1 MVKSN
6 RSRSGDEL
14 GVLISLAI
22 AVGMLIGAVASIWLW
37 GAMSESM
44 EAVMSLH
51 ANELQYRSSG
61 NEAMPETIEEL
72 RQAK

>member
-1 MVKSN
+1 MGSS
-6 RSRSGDEL
+6 RSRGDDDL

-22 AVGMLIGAVASIWLW
+22 AVGMLIGAVATIWLW
-37 GAMSESM
+37 GAMSEST

-51 ANELQYRSSG
+51 ANE
-61 NEAMPETIEEL
+61 MPETIEEL

>member
-1 MVKSN
+1 MGN
-6 RSRSGDEL
+6 SRSQGNDDL

-22 AVGMLIGAVASIWLW
+22 AVGMLIGAVAAMWIWST
-37 GAMSESM
+37 MSESV

-51 ANELQYRSSG
+51 ANELPYRSSG
-61 NEAMPETIEEL
+61 HETMPETSEEL

>member
-1 MVKSN
+1 MGS
-6 RSRSGDEL
+6 SRSQGNDDL

-22 AVGMLIGAVASIWLW
+22 AVGMLIGAVAAMWIWST
-37 GAMSESM
+37 MSESV

-51 ANELQYRSSG
+51 ANELPYRSSDH
-61 NEAMPETIEEL
+61 EAMPETSEEL

>member
-1 MVKSN
+1 MGSS
-6 RSRSGDEL
+6 RSRGDDDL
-14 GVLISLAI
+14 AVLISLAI
-22 AVGMLIGAVASIWLW
+22 AVGMLIGAVAAMWLW

-51 ANELQYRSSG
+51 ANE
-61 NEAMPETIEEL
+61 MPEIIEEL

>member
-1 MVKSN
+1 MGSR
-6 RSRSGDEL
+6 RSRGDDNL

-22 AVGMLIGAVASIWLW
+22 AVGMLIGAVAAMWIWST
-37 GAMSESM
+37 MSESM

-51 ANELQYRSSG
+51 ANELRYRSSG